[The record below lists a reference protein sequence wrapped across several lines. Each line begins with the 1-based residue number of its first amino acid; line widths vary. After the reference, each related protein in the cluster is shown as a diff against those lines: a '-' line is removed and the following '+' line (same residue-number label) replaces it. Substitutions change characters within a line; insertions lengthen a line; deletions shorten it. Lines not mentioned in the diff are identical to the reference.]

1 MSIEHRHESTDI
13 LLAVFTTRALQ
24 GMGTGAQSTKGS
36 PSLGPMNGTGVQSAR
51 KSGVSRAP
59 RRRRTGRS
67 VGWDK
72 SLGESRASSASS
84 VIEQAA

>member
-1 MSIEHRHESTDI
+1 MSIEHRHECTDI

-36 PSLGPMNGTGVQSAR
+36 PSLGPMNGAGVQSAR
-51 KSGVSRAP
+51 KSVVRAP
-59 RRRRTGRS
+59 GRRRKGMS
-67 VGWDK
+67 VGWDR
-72 SLGESRASSASS
+72 SLGKSGASSASS

>member
-1 MSIEHRHESTDI
+1 MSIEHLIGCTDI
-13 LLAVFTTRALQ
+13 LAVFTTRALQ

-36 PSLGPMNGTGVQSAR
+36 PSLGPMNGNGVQSAR
-51 KSGVSRAP
+51 KSVVRAP
-59 RRRRTGRS
+59 GRRRTGRS